1 MKRKSRFSFLLLA
14 GVLLLAAGLIG
25 LSTVPDL
32 MQYAFLPEK
41 TGSAADSSYMSALP
55 ADDMD
60 DYTSDDPDESQYSGS
75 QTGAKENENSTPLLE
90 RYDEIVYPAMGEM
103 FPRLT
108 LHSIKS
114 SETVSL
120 ENGRS
125 ETGITL
131 YAVGPVW
138 NEVYTP
144 KIIKGRPI
152 DRIDAEKKA
161 KVIVLDEKI
170 AFSLFID
177 KDPLGETVKFDDGTE
192 LEVVGIAQH
201 SRRIGETGLYAAW
214 VPLDLIT
221 NSELMVL
228 SAHSTSMNMFAMFR
242 TQAQSYYTGGT
253 AISLTKEKNRAILP
267 LLLVFVVVAFWL
279 LKRWMGWL
287 TGYCRIQIEKVKAE
301 GKRRYLMKLL
311 PYAAGQLLPMLLLIV
326 VTVAAYFALA
336 VVVINPIRIF
346 PEWLPETL
354 GEYTS
359 WIERF
364 WTLVGTSAQPVTMKT
379 PELTEVQF
387 WSNLILWGTILI
399 VLRAAKQTLTG
410 FLRKKED

>member
-32 MQYAFLPEK
+32 MQYAFVP
-41 TGSAADSSYMSALP
+41 DS
-55 ADDMD
+55 
-60 DYTSDDPDESQYSGS
+60 
-75 QTGAKENENSTPLLE
+75 TGAAAATYVPAVQADEDADYASDSMDAPQYGGDQSDANSTPLLDQ
-90 RYDEIVYPAMGEM
+90 YDETVYPALADL

-108 LHSIKS
+108 LHSIKTG
-114 SETVSL
+114 EAVSL

-125 ETGITL
+125 TGNIIL

-138 NEVYTP
+138 NEIYTP
-144 KIIKGRPI
+144 KMIKGRPI

-161 KVIVLDEKI
+161 KVIVLDEET

-177 KDPLGETVKFDDGTE
+177 KEPLGETVKLADGTE
-192 LEVVGIAQH
+192 LEVVGVAKH
-201 SRRIGETGLYAAW
+201 SRRIGETGERAAW
-214 VPLDLIT
+214 VPLDLVT
-221 NSELMVL
+221 DSKLMVL
-228 SAHSTSMNMFAMFR
+228 TAHSTSMDMFAMFR

-253 AISLTKEKNRAILP
+253 AISLAKEKNRAMLP

-279 LKRWMGWL
+279 LKRWIGWL
-287 TGYCRIQIEKVKAE
+287 SRYCRIQIEKVKAE
-301 GKRRYLMKLL
+301 SKRRYLTKLL
-311 PYAAGQLLPMLLLIV
+311 PYAAGQLLPMALLI
-326 VTVAAYFALA
+326 AATIGACFALA
-336 VVVINPIRIF
+336 VVAINPIRIF

-379 PELTEVQF
+379 PELVEVQF

-399 VLRAAKQTLTG
+399 VLRAAKNTLSG
-410 FLRKKED
+410 FGRKKED